1 MWARRSQRGPK
12 GVCKAV
18 GGVAWDIG
26 ACVLVSCDHVSYM
39 LLDHWEETVV
49 IEMVVGE

>member
-1 MWARRSQRGPK
+1 MRSPRGS
-12 GVCKAV
+12 VR
-18 GGVAWDIG
+18 WWYRDIG